1 MIHSLLLAAQ
11 VLNIRSD
18 NWSLPVGAIMI
29 LCNVL
34 ALLIVR
40 YATQDR
46 GSKPPS
52 PVPGFGLPQLIAGT
66 AFGHVLGAG
75 VILGLTNSG
84 VLN

>member
-1 MIHSLLLAAQ
+1 MINSILLAAQ
-11 VLNIRSD
+11 VLNVRSD
-18 NWSLPVGAIMI
+18 NWSLQVGAVMI
-29 LCNVL
+29 LCNIL

-46 GSKPPS
+46 GSKPAS

-66 AFGHVLGAG
+66 SFGHIIGAG

-84 VLN
+84 VL

>member
-11 VLNIRSD
+11 VLNVRSE
-18 NWSLPVGAIMI
+18 NWSLQIGAIMI
-29 LCNVL
+29 VCNIL

-46 GSKPPS
+46 GSKPAS
-52 PVPGFGLPQLIAGT
+52 PVPGFGLPQLIAG
-66 AFGHVLGAG
+66 ACFGHILGAG

-84 VLN
+84 VL